1 MAAALPPISRTT
13 TGNTAFYSFADSNA
27 STVHPDMSTAAATVP
42 AAATTTTRRAPSD
55 PSPDYHPAVNGSTA
69 PVDAKVMP
77 INEKHTAAGPLSE
90 KETSPTTATTE
101 PAGTSGVTSDV
112 VAPTSPPSSPSRE
125 QQLSHHAVGT
135 FAAGAVTAVCPP
147 LECYIFESR
156 NVFLTRL
163 PPCRKKNPRP

>member
-27 STVHPDMSTAAATVP
+27 STVHPDMSTPTAP
-42 AAATTTTRRAPSD
+42 AAETTTTRRAPSD

-69 PVDAKVMP
+69 PVDAKVIP
-77 INEKHTAAGPLSE
+77 INEKHAAVGALSE
-90 KETSPTTATTE
+90 KEMSPTTATTE

-112 VAPTSPPSSPSRE
+112 VAPTSPLSSPSRE

-147 LECYIFESR
+147 LEY
-156 NVFLTRL
+156 
-163 PPCRKKNPRP
+163 